1 MSLRVIATFV
11 LLPIYFYQH
20 NVHNFDKLIAHL
32 TKYGTMR
39 TTLSQHKSIHPEKK
53 IYQNFAADTKSS
65 TAHPSKRSEGG
76 VHYSV
81 LTSTAGSG
89 NHSEKVKGSCPLS
102 KNPAS

>member
-1 MSLRVIATFV
+1 MIATV
-11 LLPIYFYQH
+11 VRLTTYFIQH
-20 NVHNFDKLIAHL
+20 NIQDFEKLIAHS
-32 TKYGTMR
+32 THPGTVSA
-39 TTLSQHKSIHPEKK
+39 TLSQYKSECAAKK
-53 IYQNFAADTKSS
+53 IYQFFAAGTKSS

-89 NHSEKVKGSCPLS
+89 NNSEKVKGSCPLS

>member
-1 MSLRVIATFV
+1 MNSITHLT
-11 LLPIYFYQH
+11 LFYA
-20 NVHNFDKLIAHL
+20 HNFKAV
-32 TKYGTMR
+32 
-39 TTLSQHKSIHPEKK
+39 KSLPTAKK
-53 IYQNFAADTKSS
+53 IYQNSATATKSS

-89 NHSEKVKGSCPLS
+89 NNSEKVKGSSPLS